1 MSDAVR
7 AVTVGR
13 AIPLPGND
21 IDTDRIIPARYLKS
35 ITSAASSGG
44 RRSDATDGLGEAAF
58 IDARAADRAAGRTH
72 PLDDARY
79 TGGSILLVG
88 RNFGCGSSREHAPQA
103 LQRFGIRALVGESFA
118 EIFAGNCTVLGLPAV
133 RAAAA
138 DLERLLELVGQHPET
153 EVTVDLEAQT
163 VTAGA
168 LQCPATLPDGARHAL
183 VRGTWDSTTLLLAN
197 RDRIAATTARLPYL
211 NAFAER

>member
-21 IDTDRIIPARYLKS
+21 IDTDRIIPARYLKA
-35 ITSAASSGG
+35 ITF
-44 RRSDATDGLGEAAF
+44 DGLGEAAF
-58 IDARAADRAAGRTH
+58 IDERAADRAAGRTH
-72 PLDDARY
+72 PLDDERWA
-79 TGGSILLVG
+79 GGCILLVG

-118 EIFAGNCTVLGLPAV
+118 EIFAGNCTVLGIPAV
-133 RAAAA
+133 RAAAT
-138 DLERLLELVGQHPET
+138 DIERLQALVEQDPST

-163 VTAGA
+163 VSAGD
-168 LQCPATLPDGARHAL
+168 LQCPATLPEGARHAL
-183 VRGTWDSTTLLLAN
+183 VRGTWDSTTLLLAG
-197 RDRIAATTARLPYL
+197 RDQIAATAARLPYL
-211 NAFAER
+211 NAFAG

>member
-21 IDTDRIIPARYLKS
+21 IDTDRIIPARYLKA
-35 ITSAASSGG
+35 ITF
-44 RRSDATDGLGEAAF
+44 DGLGEAAF
-58 IDARAADRAAGRTH
+58 IDERAAERAAGRTH
-72 PLDDARY
+72 PLDDKRW

-118 EIFAGNCTVLGLPAV
+118 EIFSGNCTVLGIPAV

-138 DLERLLELVGQHPET
+138 DIERLQALVEQDPFT
-153 EVTVDLEAQT
+153 EVTVDLAAQT
-163 VTAGA
+163 VSAGA
-168 LQCPATLPDGARHAL
+168 LQCPATLPEGARHAL
-183 VRGTWDSTTLLLAN
+183 VRGTWDSTTLLLAG
-197 RDRIAATTARLPYL
+197 RDRIAATTANLPYL
-211 NAFAER
+211 NAFAG

>member
-1 MSDAVR
+1 MSEAVR

-13 AIPLPGND
+13 AIPMPGND
-21 IDTDRIIPARYLKS
+21 IDTDRIIPARYLKNV
-35 ITSAASSGG
+35 TF
-44 RRSDATDGLGEAAF
+44 DGLGEAAF
-58 IDARAADRAAGRTH
+58 IDERAADHKAGRTH
-72 PLDDARY
+72 PFDDPRY
-79 TGGSILLVG
+79 EGGSILLVG

-118 EIFAGNCTVLGLPAV
+118 EIFSGNCTVLGIPVV

-138 DLERLLELVGQHPET
+138 DVERLQALVAEQPAT
-153 EVTVDLEAQT
+153 EVTVDLEARQ

-168 LQCPATLPDGARHAL
+168 VHCSVDLPDGARLAL

-197 RDRIAATTARLPYL
+197 RDRIAATAGRLPYL
-211 NAFAER
+211 NAFAG

>member
-1 MSDAVR
+1 MNDAVR

-21 IDTDRIIPARYLKS
+21 IDTDRIIPARYLKA
-35 ITSAASSGG
+35 ITF
-44 RRSDATDGLGEAAF
+44 DGLGEAAF
-58 IDARAADRAAGRTH
+58 IDERAAEQAAGRTH
-72 PLDDARY
+72 PLDDPRY
-79 TGGSILLVG
+79 AGGSILVVG

-103 LQRFGIRALVGESFA
+103 LQRYGIRALVGESFA
-118 EIFAGNCTVLGLPAV
+118 EIFAGNCTVLGIPAV

-138 DLERLLELVGQHPET
+138 DVARLQELVGQLPET
-153 EVTVDLEAQT
+153 EVTVDLEAQM

-168 LQCPATLPDGARHAL
+168 LQCAATLPEGARHAM

-197 RDRIAATTARLPYL
+197 RDRIAATAGRLPYL
-211 NAFAER
+211 DAFAG

>member
-13 AIPLPGND
+13 AIPMPGND
-21 IDTDRIIPARYLKS
+21 IDTDRIIPARYLKA
-35 ITSAASSGG
+35 ITF
-44 RRSDATDGLGEAAF
+44 DGLGETAF
-58 IDARAADRAAGRTH
+58 IDERAAERGAGRTH
-72 PLDDARY
+72 PLDDERWA
-79 TGGSILLVG
+79 GGSILLVG

-118 EIFAGNCTVLGLPAV
+118 EIFSGNCTVLGIPVV

-138 DLERLLELVGQHPET
+138 DVERLQALVAEQPAT
-153 EVTVDLEAQT
+153 EVTVDLEARR
-163 VTAGA
+163 VTAG
-168 LQCPATLPDGARHAL
+168 TLSCSADLPEGARLAL

-197 RDRIAATTARLPYL
+197 RDRIAATAGRLPYL
-211 NAFAER
+211 DAFAG

>member
-1 MSDAVR
+1 MSDAIR

-21 IDTDRIIPARYLKS
+21 IDTDRIIPARYLKA
-35 ITSAASSGG
+35 ITF
-44 RRSDATDGLGEAAF
+44 DGLGEAAF
-58 IDARAADRAAGRTH
+58 IDERAADKAAGRTH
-72 PLDDARY
+72 PLDDGRWV
-79 TGGSILLVG
+79 GGSILLVG

-118 EIFAGNCTVLGLPAV
+118 EIFAGNCTVLGIPAV

-138 DLERLLELVGQHPET
+138 DIERLQALVEQDPST

-163 VTAGA
+163 VSAGD
-168 LQCPATLPDGARHAL
+168 LQCPATLPEGARHAL
-183 VRGTWDSTTLLLAN
+183 VRGTWDSTTLLLAG
-197 RDRIAATTARLPYL
+197 RDRIAATAANLPYL
-211 NAFAER
+211 NAFAG

>member
-35 ITSAASSGG
+35 ITF
-44 RRSDATDGLGEAAF
+44 DGLGEAAF
-58 IDARAADRAAGRTH
+58 IDARAAERAAGRTH
-72 PLDDARY
+72 ALDDARY
-79 TGGSILLVG
+79 AGASILLVG

-133 RAAAA
+133 RAAVA
-138 DLERLLELVGQHPET
+138 DIERLLALVGSTRRPRYVLKERGT
-153 EVTVDLEAQT
+153 WRRRPSL
-163 VTAGA
+163 
-168 LQCPATLPDGARHAL
+168 PARCSARLGRPCLDGARHAL

-211 NAFAER
+211 NAFAG

>member
-1 MSDAVR
+1 MNDAVR

-13 AIPLPGND
+13 AIPLSGND
-21 IDTDRIIPARYLKS
+21 IDTDRIIPARYLKA
-35 ITSAASSGG
+35 ITF
-44 RRSDATDGLGEAAF
+44 DGLGEAAF
-58 IDARAADRAAGRTH
+58 IDERAAEQAAGRTH
-72 PLDDARY
+72 PLDDERWA
-79 TGGSILLVG
+79 GGSILLVR

-118 EIFAGNCTVLGLPAV
+118 EIFSGNCTVLGIPAV

-138 DLERLLELVGQHPET
+138 DLERLQALVEQDPST

-168 LQCPATLPDGARHAL
+168 LQCPATLPEGARHAL
-183 VRGTWDSTTLLLAN
+183 VRGTWDSTTLLLAG
-197 RDRIAATTARLPYL
+197 RDRIAATAGQLPYL
-211 NAFAER
+211 GAFNN

>member
-1 MSDAVR
+1 MNDAVR

-21 IDTDRIIPARYLKS
+21 IDTDRIIPARYLKA
-35 ITSAASSGG
+35 ITF
-44 RRSDATDGLGEAAF
+44 DGLGEAAF
-58 IDARAADRAAGRTH
+58 IDERAAEQAAGRTH

-79 TGGSILLVG
+79 AGGSILVVG

-103 LQRFGIRALVGESFA
+103 LQRYGIRALVGESFA
-118 EIFAGNCTVLGLPAV
+118 EIFAGNCTVLGIPAV

-138 DLERLLELVGQHPET
+138 DVARLQELVGQLPET
-153 EVTVDLEAQT
+153 EVTVDLEAQM

-168 LQCPATLPDGARHAL
+168 LQCAATLPEGARHAM

-197 RDRIAATTARLPYL
+197 RDRIAATAGRLPYL
-211 NAFAER
+211 DAFAG

>member
-1 MSDAVR
+1 MSDAIR

-21 IDTDRIIPARYLKS
+21 IDTDRIIPARYLKA
-35 ITSAASSGG
+35 ITF
-44 RRSDATDGLGEAAF
+44 DGLGKSAF
-58 IDARAADRAAGRTH
+58 IDERAAERDAGRTH
-72 PLDDARY
+72 PLDDDRW

-118 EIFAGNCTVLGLPAV
+118 EIFSGNCTVLGIPAV

-138 DLERLLELVGQHPET
+138 DIERLQELVTQNPATG
-153 EVTVDLEAQT
+153 VTVDLEAQM
-163 VTAGA
+163 VTAGS
-168 LQCPATLPDGARHAL
+168 LQCPATLPEGARHAL

-197 RDRIAATTARLPYL
+197 RDQIAATTTRLPYL
-211 NAFAER
+211 GAFTN

>member
-13 AIPLPGND
+13 AIPMPGND
-21 IDTDRIIPARYLKS
+21 IDTDRIIPARYLKNV
-35 ITSAASSGG
+35 TF
-44 RRSDATDGLGEAAF
+44 DGLGEAAF
-58 IDARAADRAAGRTH
+58 IDERAADSKAGRTH
-72 PLDDARY
+72 PFDDPRY
-79 TGGSILLVG
+79 AGGSILLVG

-118 EIFAGNCTVLGLPAV
+118 EIFSGNCTVLGIPVV

-138 DLERLLELVGQHPET
+138 DVERLQALVAEQPAT
-153 EVTVDLEAQT
+153 EVTVDLEARR
-163 VTAGA
+163 VTAG
-168 LQCPATLPDGARHAL
+168 TLSCSADLPEGARLAL

-197 RDRIAATTARLPYL
+197 RDRIAATAGRLPYL
-211 NAFAER
+211 DAFAG

>member
-1 MSDAVR
+1 MSDAIR

-35 ITSAASSGG
+35 ITF
-44 RRSDATDGLGEAAF
+44 DGLGEAAF
-58 IDARAADRAAGRTH
+58 IDERAAERAAGRTH
-72 PLDDARY
+72 PLDDERW

-118 EIFAGNCTVLGLPAV
+118 EIFSGNCTVLGIPAV

-138 DLERLLELVGQHPET
+138 DIERLQALVEQDPST

-163 VTAGA
+163 VTAGS
-168 LQCPATLPDGARHAL
+168 LQCPATLPEGARHAL
-183 VRGTWDSTTLLLAN
+183 VRGTWDSTTLLLAG
-197 RDRIAATTARLPYL
+197 RDQIAATAGNLPYL
-211 NAFAER
+211 NAFAG